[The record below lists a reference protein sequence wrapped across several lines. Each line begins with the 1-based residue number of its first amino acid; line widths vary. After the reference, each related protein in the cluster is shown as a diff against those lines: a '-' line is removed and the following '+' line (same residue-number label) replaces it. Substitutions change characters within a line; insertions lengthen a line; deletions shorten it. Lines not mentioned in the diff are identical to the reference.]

1 VRGEYTLSPI
11 ANSSVLELPPR
22 ARRIQVKP
30 FFPRLRGGTTSA
42 CAENTQCPKH
52 QCLSQWNYLRVRG
65 EYSAFRS
72 KISWIS
78 ELPPR
83 ARRIRRSGRNLF
95 PLSGTT
101 SACAE
106 NTFIS
111 GGAGGGSG
119 NYLRV
124 RGEYP
129 SQRLSSR
136 PSPELPPR
144 ARRIRNTVNFAGLLG
159 GTTSACA
166 ENTVTEQQR
175 NSELRNYLRVRGE
188 YEGRLTVTVARLELP
203 PRARRILH
211 MLPPPNGKLGTT
223 SACAENTLNELG
235 LL

>member
-1 VRGEYTLSPI
+1 MSPI

-42 CAENTQCPKH
+42 CAENTRIGVHLPAGNR
-52 QCLSQWNYLRVRG
+52 NYLRVRG
-65 EYSAFRS
+65 EYTVPQAPVPFSM
-72 KISWIS
+72 

-83 ARRIRRSGRNLF
+83 ARRILCF
-95 PLSGTT
+95 PLQNLLDFGTT

-166 ENTVTEQQR
+166 ENTHPRCTGSVR
-175 NSELRNYLRVRGE
+175 SWNYLRVRGE
-188 YEGRLTVTVARLELP
+188 YRI
-203 PRARRILH
+203 RAV
-211 MLPPPNGKLGTT
+211 
-223 SACAENTLNELG
+223 
-235 LL
+235 